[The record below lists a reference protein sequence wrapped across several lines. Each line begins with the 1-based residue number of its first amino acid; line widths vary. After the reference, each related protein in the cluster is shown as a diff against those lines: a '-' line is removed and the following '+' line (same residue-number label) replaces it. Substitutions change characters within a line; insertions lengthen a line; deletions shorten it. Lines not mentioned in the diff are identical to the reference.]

1 MNLSEKILKVLLRIT
16 MVRVL
21 GCINVVSTRM
31 SRLHSFV
38 DTLILPLSSA
48 FWDRALQ
55 QGTVVVSD
63 PTTNGIPV
71 GVDFYFIGETG
82 DQFGPFGALY
92 PLQVNNETGRGV
104 FRCTESTPFIDL
116 VTSNGT
122 GPPRQRMLRRDGLF
136 DNYLWLGE

>member
-1 MNLSEKILKVLLRIT
+1 
-16 MVRVL
+16 
-21 GCINVVSTRM
+21 M
-31 SRLHSFV
+31 SRLHSIV
-38 DTLILPLSSA
+38 DTLTLILPLSLA

-71 GVDFYFIGETG
+71 GVDFYFRGETG

-92 PLQVNNETGRGV
+92 PIQVYNQTGRGN
-104 FRCTESTPFIDL
+104 FRCTESTPFVDQL
-116 VTSNGT
+116 TTNGS
-122 GPPRQRMLRRDGLF
+122 PLQRMLRRDGLF

>member
-1 MNLSEKILKVLLRIT
+1 
-16 MVRVL
+16 
-21 GCINVVSTRM
+21 M
-31 SRLHSFV
+31 SRLHSIV
-38 DTLILPLSSA
+38 DTLTLISPLSSA

-71 GVDFYFIGETG
+71 GVDFYYRGEAG

-92 PLQVNNETGRGV
+92 PMQVHNQTGRGN
-104 FRCTESTPFIDL
+104 FRCTESTPFVDL

-122 GPPRQRMLRRDGLF
+122 GAPRQRMLRRDGLF

>member
-1 MNLSEKILKVLLRIT
+1 

-21 GCINVVSTRM
+21 DCINLVSTHM
-31 SRLHSFV
+31 SRNYSTV

-48 FWDRALQ
+48 FWDRSLQ
-55 QGTVVVSD
+55 QDTIIVSD
-63 PTTNGIPV
+63 PTTNDIPV

-92 PLQVNNETGRGV
+92 PLQVNNQTGRGA
-104 FRCTESTPFIDL
+104 FRCTESTPFVDM
-116 VTSNGT
+116 VTPNGT
-122 GPPRQRMLRRDGLF
+122 GSLRQRMLRRDGLI